1 MLVTK
6 SQAFI
11 TIIGPGALWKA
22 LLANPVGIRHHKYA
36 LHVKLGRENA
46 IKHFPH
52 VRHAPSKSN
61 PSIHR
66 MEGRVGIALLN
77 VSVRLTTCENRRNLT
92 CDYSRS
98 QNRNGATDPLPY
110 VLPVNDDQADV
121 QRIDFPTIL
130 FLDPGLLQ
138 HGQIEISQ
146 ITTPV
151 PAHIIHL
158 LGDLDEIR
166 RTAATFFEY
175 IHLWMP
181 FVSKK
186 RFYELYLRPSFRSR
200 PDVALLLVCFKLV
213 TTLPPKRPRNPRSP
227 LYHAAKHFYLEVE
240 GSSAFSVPV
249 LQAGMLLCL
258 YELGHAIYPSAFL
271 SIGACARYAH
281 ALGINGGK
289 TPKTRKVLTLVE
301 VEERRR
307 IWWAIVILD
316 RSVPYPFTT
325 YYPSTCYF

>member
-1 MLVTK
+1 MLP
-6 SQAFI
+6 I
-11 TIIGPGALWKA
+11 
-22 LLANPVGIRHHKYA
+22 
-36 LHVKLGRENA
+36 
-46 IKHFPH
+46 
-52 VRHAPSKSN
+52 
-61 PSIHR
+61 
-66 MEGRVGIALLN
+66 
-77 VSVRLTTCENRRNLT
+77 
-92 CDYSRS
+92 
-98 QNRNGATDPLPY
+98 
-110 VLPVNDDQADV
+110 NDNQADV
-121 QRIDFPTIL
+121 QPIGFPTIL

-151 PAHIIHL
+151 PAHIVTL

-166 RTAATFFEY
+166 CTAAKFFEC

-186 RFYELYLRPSFRSR
+186 RFYELYLRSSFKFR
-200 PDVALLLVCFKLV
+200 PDVALLLLSFKLV
-213 TTLPPKRPRNPRSP
+213 TTLPPTRPRNARSP

-240 GSSAFSVPV
+240 GSSEFSVPV
-249 LQAGMLLCL
+249 LQAGIILCL

-271 SIGACARYAH
+271 SIGACARYAY

-289 TPKTRKVLTLVE
+289 APNTRKVLTLVV

-316 RSVPYPFTT
+316 RSVP
-325 YYPSTCYF
+325 